1 MANPIRAVAG
11 DRVTFAAFHGAIRGA
26 MDAEALNLLLGATE
40 KKAILREFDRQAA
53 QGSGGGDSDDE
64 EAAIAAELGVGACGV
79 AISCP

>member
-1 MANPIRAVAG
+1 
-11 DRVTFAAFHGAIRGA
+11 

-53 QGSGGGDSDDE
+53 QGSGGGGSDDE